1 MNDRAAPCPQEKARI
16 KLKKHKTKYA
26 FIDIGKNLRDRD
38 INLTLVWV
46 SPVPLV
52 SIQGCRAMPHLTPAS
67 PAGYNAASWGLVH
80 DCEIVFSRQIPRL
93 VALCLV
99 FSLLLHHR
107 SALTPPLHPLL
118 IHPQQA
124 TREPEGSL
132 CPQRRAGRRP
142 RAELKDLLAW
152 GRGNLG
158 QKPTKKSGGRSLEIG
173 GSARNSIGSIES
185 VIQFLEYRY
194 VGC

>member
-67 PAGYNAASWGLVH
+67 PAGYNAASRGLVH
-80 DCEIVFSRQIPRL
+80 DCKIVFSRQIPRL

-107 SALTPPLHPLL
+107 SALTPHSFAPTPHP
-118 IHPQQA
+118 
-124 TREPEGSL
+124 
-132 CPQRRAGRRP
+132 
-142 RAELKDLLAW
+142 
-152 GRGNLG
+152 
-158 QKPTKKSGGRSLEIG
+158 PTASY
-173 GSARNSIGSIES
+173 A
-185 VIQFLEYRY
+185 
-194 VGC
+194 